1 MHAPPIWQKTRSC
14 RRLAKLSSSPV
25 HRLTSAQSAQFK
37 RSAAREVEVA
47 TCRDSTK
54 ISAQFSLRPDARAS
68 IFLLLQAEWAIPSRR
83 ADQGGDCRAAEIQR
97 IAHLHCQNSWPIR
110 APRRRC
116 ASEQS
121 DELAPGGH
129 GLLPG
134 TRCASLQQAQD
145 APEAPAG
152 PWGRPE
158 SF

>member
-25 HRLTSAQSAQFK
+25 HRLTSAQNAQFK

-47 TCRDSTK
+47 TYRDSTK

-97 IAHLHCQNSWPIR
+97 IAHLHCRNSWPIR

-121 DELAPGGH
+121 DELAPGRAWAPPRNPVCQLTAGS
-129 GLLPG
+129 GCPG
-134 TRCASLQQAQD
+134 IARGSLG
-145 APEAPAG
+145 ET
-152 PWGRPE
+152 
-158 SF
+158 